1 MKLTYENERIAYYG
15 ENGEVFSAVE
25 FPARG
30 GGTVEVTRTFVD
42 ERLRGQGAAGEL
54 MRALVE
60 VLRERGL
67 KARLT
72 CSYAVKWFEKNGCGD
87 VLA

>member
-15 ENGEVFSAVE
+15 ENGEALAAVE

-30 GGTVEVTRTFVD
+30 NGTVEVTRTFVD

-54 MRALVE
+54 MRALVV
-60 VLRERGL
+60 VLRERGI

-87 VLA
+87 VLE

>member
-15 ENGEVFSAVE
+15 ENGETLAAVE

-30 GGTVEVTRTFVD
+30 NGTVEVTRTFVD

-54 MRALVE
+54 MRALVD

-87 VLA
+87 VLE

>member
-15 ENGEVFSAVE
+15 ENGEVLAAVE

-30 GGTVEVTRTFVD
+30 NGTVEVTRTFVD
-42 ERLRGQGAAGEL
+42 ESLRGQGAAGEL

>member
-1 MKLTYENERIAYYG
+1 MELTYENDRIVYYG
-15 ENGEVFSAVE
+15 KDGETLAAVE

-30 GGTVEVTRTFVD
+30 DGVVEVTRTFVD
-42 ERLRGQGAAGEL
+42 ESLRGQGAAGEL
-54 MRALVE
+54 MRALAD

-67 KARLT
+67 RARLS

>member
-15 ENGEVFSAVE
+15 ENGEVLAAVE

-30 GGTVEVTRTFVD
+30 SGTVEVTRTFVD

-67 KARLT
+67 KASLT

>member
-1 MKLTYENERIAYYG
+1 M
-15 ENGEVFSAVE
+15 
-25 FPARG
+25 
-30 GGTVEVTRTFVD
+30 EVTRTFVD

-87 VLA
+87 VLE